1 MSRLTFADLQSTG
14 TFPRAILCLI
24 CADAWGAVTVPK
36 ITLPNT
42 PSSQAPHQA
51 QAAVSSRLPRSLT
64 AGCRQANSCQHLHP
78 GQGGPAAALLGCSSP
93 FPAPPRS
100 TFARMGVKQLEELT
114 SRHGEARLSSG
125 CRRDPRQSWEEV
137 RGQDGNV
144 CPWQC
149 LQFFTNDTAA
159 ALMERIRKTG

>member
-1 MSRLTFADLQSTG
+1 MGLYASFVLTLGARSQFPKSLCRTPPPPRLPTKHRLPSRLAFPAHLPQAAGKRAPASTSTLARVVLLQP
-14 TFPRAILCLI
+14 F
-24 CADAWGAVTVPK
+24 WGAPH
-36 ITLPNT
+36 
-42 PSSQAPHQA
+42 PSQLHRKAPSPGW
-51 QAAVSSRLPRSLT
+51 VS
-64 AGCRQANSCQHLHP
+64 
-78 GQGGPAAALLGCSSP
+78 
-93 FPAPPRS
+93 
-100 TFARMGVKQLEELT
+100 KQSEELT

-125 CRRDPRQSWEEV
+125 CRRDPCQSWEEV